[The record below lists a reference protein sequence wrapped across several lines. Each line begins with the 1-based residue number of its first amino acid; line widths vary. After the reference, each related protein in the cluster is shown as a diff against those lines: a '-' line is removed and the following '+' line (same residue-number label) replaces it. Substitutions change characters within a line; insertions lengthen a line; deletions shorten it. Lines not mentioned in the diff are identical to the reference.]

1 MTSFIKKSTLRDVLV
16 DDTDN
21 PLPVTISGSGV
32 TGVNINL
39 ANYGGTAVG
48 PTNPINVSGDVGPLV
63 TSLDWKYAAA
73 SGGIVDTSDVVLN
86 AAPGANLYNV
96 LQSLQIINTD
106 ATVGTEVVI
115 KSGSTVIWR
124 GFAPAS
130 IALVTQPSIVEISFS
145 PPLAAAVNAAM
156 NAACITTSSQT
167 YINAQGTVVG

>member
-1 MTSFIKKSTLRDVLV
+1 MTTFIKKATGRDVPV

-21 PLPVTISGSGV
+21 PLPVTLAGAGSSTVATNISQYGGVAVSATNPFNV
-32 TGVNINL
+32 TG
-39 ANYGGTAVG
+39 AVA
-48 PTNPINVSGDVGPLV
+48 PLV

-73 SGGIVDTSDVVLN
+73 SGGITDTSDVVLH
-86 AAPGANLYNV
+86 AAAGANLYNV
-96 LQSLQIINTD
+96 LQSIQIINTD

-115 KSGSTVIWR
+115 KDGSTVIWR

-130 IALVTQPSIVEISFS
+130 IALVTQESLVNLTFS
-145 PPLAAAVNAAM
+145 PPLSGSANTAM